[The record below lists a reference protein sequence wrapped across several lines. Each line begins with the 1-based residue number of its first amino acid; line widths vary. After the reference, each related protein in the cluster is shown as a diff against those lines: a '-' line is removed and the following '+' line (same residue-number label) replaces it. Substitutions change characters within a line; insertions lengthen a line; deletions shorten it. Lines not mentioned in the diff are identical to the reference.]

1 MTASWQEVLDRH
13 ADLFAEVQ
21 PGASIALAPGSPP
34 RANVKQVREPVPMQL
49 WLRGPDR
56 MAVMAGEYRGL
67 KALAADVLFLPEE
80 GALDAALAHD
90 QPMSELKRE
99 LRDGRMLV
107 MVMRSRNEL
116 RERGWS
122 EFFEALGLPF
132 QGTCR

>member
-1 MTASWQEVLDRH
+1 MASWQSVLEGH
-13 ADLFAEVQ
+13 ADLFSEVQ
-21 PGASIALAPGSPP
+21 VGASIALAPGTPP
-34 RANVKQVREPVPMQL
+34 RANVKQARDPVPMLL
-49 WLRGPDR
+49 WLRDPSGMSVR
-56 MAVMAGEYRGL
+56 AAEFRGL
-67 KALAADVLFLPEE
+67 KSLASDVLFLPED
-80 GALDAALAHD
+80 GALEAALAHD

-107 MVMRSRNEL
+107 MVMRSRKEL

>member
-13 ADLFAEVQ
+13 AHLFEEVQ

-49 WLRGPDR
+49 WLRGPER
-56 MAVMAGEYRGL
+56 MAVVNGEFRGL
-67 KALAADVLFLPEE
+67 KTLAADALLLPEV
-80 GALDAALAHD
+80 GALETALAHEH
-90 QPMSELKRE
+90 PMSELKRG
-99 LRDGRMLV
+99 LRDGRVLV
-107 MVMRSRNEL
+107 MVMRSRKEL
-116 RERGWS
+116 SERGWS

>member
-1 MTASWQEVLDRH
+1 MTTWQDVLAQH
-13 ADLFAEVQ
+13 AHLFAEVQ

-34 RANVKQVREPVPMQL
+34 RAQVKQVRDPVPMQL

-56 MAVMAGEYRGL
+56 MAVVDGEYRGL
-67 KALAADVLFLPEE
+67 KSLVSDVLFLPEA
-80 GALDAALAHD
+80 GALETALAHEA
-90 QPMSELKRE
+90 PLSELKRE

-107 MVMRSRNEL
+107 MVMRSRSEL